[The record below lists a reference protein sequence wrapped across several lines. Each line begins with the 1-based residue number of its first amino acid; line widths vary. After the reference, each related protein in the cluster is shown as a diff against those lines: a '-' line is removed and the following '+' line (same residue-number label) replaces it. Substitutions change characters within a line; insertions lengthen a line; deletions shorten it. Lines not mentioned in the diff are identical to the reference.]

1 MFRLA
6 ALLLLALLAAPGHA
20 DQKSAWAALR
30 DGKAFLLMRHTTAP
44 GTGDPEGLR
53 LGDCST
59 QRNLD
64 DRGRREAKRWG
75 QLLHKRKV
83 EQPRLYAS
91 SWCRAQDTALEMG
104 FGAVETLPALDSF
117 FCDPSSQVAQT
128 AEMRKA
134 IRQLPTDRPVIM
146 VSHQANIKALTG
158 VSPRNGEGLII
169 ALPLTEPA
177 KVLARIRQP

>member
-1 MFRLA
+1 MLRVI
-6 ALLLLALLAAPGHA
+6 ALLLLGLLVLPVQA
-20 DQKSAWAALR
+20 DQRAAWAALR
-30 DGKAFLLMRHTTAP
+30 EGQALLLMRHTTAP
-44 GTGDPEGLR
+44 GTGDPEGFR

-59 QRNLD
+59 QRNLN
-64 DRGRREAKRWG
+64 DRGRREARRWG
-75 QLLHKRKV
+75 QLLRKRKV

-117 FCDPSSQVAQT
+117 FSDPSSQAAQT

-134 IRQLPTDRPVIM
+134 IQQLPADRPVIM
-146 VSHQANIKALTG
+146 VSHQVNIQALTG
-158 VSPRNGEGLII
+158 VAPRNGEGVII
-169 ALPLTEPA
+169 ALPLSEPA